1 MRPTRYH
8 LVSEFVIT
16 SQREAVWEAL
26 LAIREWP
33 SWWRWSKRMDV
44 VREAPAPGV
53 GAIYRNHIRTPLLY
67 GFTYSGEIVNA
78 DPPRL
83 LELVSSGDLVGRAR
97 FDLSEGEDG
106 ATAITFTWL
115 AETPKWWMNLMAP
128 MSRPA
133 FVWNHD
139 HLMTDFGKGL
149 ARTSGGRL
157 RSVRNRVLR
166 PADAGFFQMPVGR
179 YDPAP

>member
-1 MRPTRYH
+1 MEGVAVRPTKYH
-8 LVSEFVIT
+8 LVSEFGLT
-16 SQREAVWEAL
+16 SQRKAVWETL
-26 LAIREWP
+26 RAIRQWP
-33 SWWRWSKRMDV
+33 SWWRWSKRVDV
-44 VREAPAPGV
+44 VRDASDAGV

-67 GFTYSGEIVNA
+67 GFTYSGEIVNV
-78 DPPRL
+78 DPPRT

-97 FDLSEGEDG
+97 FDLSDG
-106 ATAITFTWL
+106 KAGGTHVLMTWL

-149 ARTSGGRL
+149 AKASGGRL
-157 RSVRNRVLR
+157 TEVRNRVLR
-166 PADAGFFQMPVGR
+166 STDAGFFQMPG
-179 YDPAP
+179 